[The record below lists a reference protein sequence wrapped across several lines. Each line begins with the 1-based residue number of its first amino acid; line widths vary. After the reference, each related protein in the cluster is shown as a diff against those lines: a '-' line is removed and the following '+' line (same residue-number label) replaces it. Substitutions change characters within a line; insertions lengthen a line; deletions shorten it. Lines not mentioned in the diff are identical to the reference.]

1 MRIALRVQLRQLV
14 LAVFVGLACWHPG
27 NADAQ
32 QPAAKPIRIG
42 QTLSLTGPL
51 GQTGLIHKIV
61 SEIFV
66 DQINQKGGLLGRP
79 VEYLLLDDQSKADV
93 TRTLYERLITSD
105 KVDLILGPYGT
116 GAILASMGVAQRY
129 HKVFIQNTLGI
140 PDQATYEWHFA
151 AIVGG
156 AEPQKT
162 LPAKLFEA
170 FRGTAHPP
178 KTIAIVTSKFP
189 SAQAMAQGTREV
201 AKQVGVE
208 VVLYLEYDFG
218 TRDYGAIAA
227 RVKDASPDVLWV
239 GALGVEGNQLLEAL
253 QKLGYKPPR
262 HFYLYPSSGPLA
274 VLPAADGALSLTNFE
289 DELPYTA
296 SAESAEFA
304 RLFAERAE
312 KAGLPYA
319 HADSQAGNEYS
330 GWQILVAAVNATKSL
345 DDKALAEWLDK
356 NEVDT
361 VVGKRDF
368 GGKWHNSRT
377 DMQELRQVQD
387 RRWVAVWPPE
397 KATPGAMLVAP

>member
-1 MRIALRVQLRQLV
+1 MRIDSQKQSRRLV
-14 LAVFVGLACWHPG
+14 FAVLVGLSFLWPG
-27 NADAQ
+27 LSEA
-32 QPAAKPIRIG
+32 QPAGKPIRIG

-51 GQTGLIHKIV
+51 GQTGLTHKIV

-66 DQINQKGGLLGRP
+66 DQINKHGGLLGRP
-79 VEYLLLDDQSKADV
+79 VEYVLLDDQSKADV
-93 TRTLYERLITSD
+93 ARTLYERLITSD

-129 HKVFIQNTLGI
+129 HKIFIQNTLGI

-151 AIVGG
+151 ATVSGS
-156 AEPQKT
+156 EPQRT

-170 FRGTAHPP
+170 YRSTAHPP
-178 KTIAIVTSKFP
+178 KTMAIVTSKFP
-189 SAQAMAQGTREV
+189 SAQYMAQGTREA
-201 AKQVGVE
+201 AKENGVE

-227 RVKDASPDVLWV
+227 RVKDANPDLLWV

-253 QKLGYKPPR
+253 QKLDYKPPR
-262 HFYLYPSSGPLA
+262 HFYLYPSSGPMA

-289 DELPYTA
+289 DGLPYTA
-296 SAESAEFA
+296 KPENAEFA

-312 KAGLPYA
+312 KAGLPYP
-319 HADSQAGNEYS
+319 HVDSQAGNEYS
-330 GWQILVAAVNATKSL
+330 GWQILVAAVNATQSL
-345 DDKALAEWLDK
+345 DDKKLAEWLDK

-368 GGKWHNSRT
+368 AGKWHTSRS
-377 DMQELRQVQD
+377 DHQELRQVQD
-387 RRWVAVWPPE
+387 GRWVVVWPPDR
-397 KATPGAMLVAP
+397 ATPGVKLIAP

>member
-1 MRIALRVQLRQLV
+1 MRIDSQKQSRRLV
-14 LAVFVGLACWHPG
+14 FAVLVGLSFLWPG
-27 NADAQ
+27 LSEAE
-32 QPAAKPIRIG
+32 PAGKPIRIG

-51 GQTGLIHKIV
+51 GQTGLTHKIV

-66 DQINQKGGLLGRP
+66 DQINKHGGLLGRP
-79 VEYLLLDDQSKADV
+79 VEYVLLDDQSKADV
-93 TRTLYERLITSD
+93 ARTLYERLITSD

-129 HKVFIQNTLGI
+129 HKIFIQNTLGI

-151 AIVGG
+151 ATVSGS
-156 AEPQKT
+156 EPQRT

-170 FRGTAHPP
+170 YRSTAHPP
-178 KTIAIVTSKFP
+178 KTMAIVTSKFP
-189 SAQAMAQGTREV
+189 SAQYMAQGTREA
-201 AKQVGVE
+201 AKENGVE

-227 RVKDASPDVLWV
+227 RVKDANPDLLWV

-253 QKLGYKPPR
+253 QKLDYKPPR
-262 HFYLYPSSGPLA
+262 HFYLYPSSGPMA

-289 DELPYTA
+289 DGLPYTA
-296 SAESAEFA
+296 KPENAEFA

-312 KAGLPYA
+312 KAGLPYP
-319 HADSQAGNEYS
+319 HVDSQAGNEYS
-330 GWQILVAAVNATKSL
+330 GWQILVAAVNATQSL
-345 DDKALAEWLDK
+345 DDKKLAEWLDK

-368 GGKWHNSRT
+368 AGKWHTSRS
-377 DMQELRQVQD
+377 DHQELRQVQD
-387 RRWVAVWPPE
+387 GRWVVVWPPDR
-397 KATPGAMLVAP
+397 ATPGVKLIAP

>member
-1 MRIALRVQLRQLV
+1 MRIDSQKQSRRLV
-14 LAVFVGLACWHPG
+14 FAVLVGLSFLWPG
-27 NADAQ
+27 LSEA
-32 QPAAKPIRIG
+32 QPAGKPIRIG

-51 GQTGLIHKIV
+51 GQTGLTHKIV

-66 DQINQKGGLLGRP
+66 DQINKHGGLLGRP
-79 VEYLLLDDQSKADV
+79 VEYVLLDDQSKADV
-93 TRTLYERLITSD
+93 ARTLYERLITSD

-129 HKVFIQNTLGI
+129 HKIFIQNTLGI

-151 AIVGG
+151 ATVSGS
-156 AEPQKT
+156 EPQRT

-170 FRGTAHPP
+170 YRSTAHPP
-178 KTIAIVTSKFP
+178 KTMAIVTSKFP
-189 SAQAMAQGTREV
+189 SAQYMAQGTREA
-201 AKQVGVE
+201 AKANGVE

-227 RVKDASPDVLWV
+227 RVKDANPDLLWV

-253 QKLGYKPPR
+253 QKLDYKPPR
-262 HFYLYPSSGPLA
+262 HFYLYPSSGPMA

-289 DELPYTA
+289 DGLPYTA
-296 SAESAEFA
+296 KPENAEFA

-312 KAGLPYA
+312 KAGLPYP
-319 HADSQAGNEYS
+319 HVDSQAGNEYS
-330 GWQILVAAVNATKSL
+330 GWQILVAAVNATQSL
-345 DDKALAEWLDK
+345 DDKKLAEWLDK

-368 GGKWHNSRT
+368 AGKWHTSRN
-377 DMQELRQVQD
+377 DHQELRQVQD
-387 RRWVAVWPPE
+387 GRWVVVWPPDR
-397 KATPGAMLVAP
+397 ATPGVKLIAP

>member
-1 MRIALRVQLRQLV
+1 MRIDLRVASRQS
-14 LAVFVGLACWHPG
+14 VFALFVCLACLCPG
-27 NADAQ
+27 HAEAQ
-32 QPAAKPIRIG
+32 QAAGTPIRIG

-66 DQINQKGGLLGRP
+66 DQINKKGGLLGRP
-79 VEYLLLDDQSKADV
+79 VEYVLLDDQSKADV

-116 GAILASMGVAQRY
+116 GAILAAMGVAQRY
-129 HKVFIQNTLGI
+129 HKIFIQNTLGI

-162 LPAKLFEA
+162 TPVKLFEA
-170 FRGTAHPP
+170 FRSTAHPP

-227 RVKDASPDVLWV
+227 RVKDANPDLLWV
-239 GALGVEGNQLLEAL
+239 GALGVDGNQLLEAL
-253 QKLGYKPPR
+253 EKLDYKPPR

-296 SAESAEFA
+296 NPEGAEFA
-304 RLFAERAE
+304 RVFAERAE

-361 VVGKRDF
+361 IVGKRDF
-368 GGKWHNSRT
+368 GGKWHNSRI

-387 RRWVAVWPPE
+387 RRWVTVWPPD
-397 KATPGAMLVAP
+397 KATPGAKLVAP

>member
-1 MRIALRVQLRQLV
+1 MRIDSQKQSRRLV
-14 LAVFVGLACWHPG
+14 FAVLVGLSFLWPG
-27 NADAQ
+27 LSEA
-32 QPAAKPIRIG
+32 QPAGKPIRIG

-51 GQTGLIHKIV
+51 GQTGLTHKIV

-66 DQINQKGGLLGRP
+66 DQINKHGGLLGRP
-79 VEYLLLDDQSKADV
+79 VEYVLLDDQSKADV
-93 TRTLYERLITSD
+93 ARTLYERLITSD

-129 HKVFIQNTLGI
+129 HKIFIQNTLGI

-151 AIVGG
+151 ATVSGS
-156 AEPQKT
+156 EPQRT

-170 FRGTAHPP
+170 YRSTAHPP
-178 KTIAIVTSKFP
+178 KTMAIVTSKFP
-189 SAQAMAQGTREV
+189 SAQYMAQGTREA
-201 AKQVGVE
+201 AKENGVE

-227 RVKDASPDVLWV
+227 RVKDANPDLLWV

-253 QKLGYKPPR
+253 QKLDYKPPR
-262 HFYLYPSSGPLA
+262 HFYLYPSSGPMA

-289 DELPYTA
+289 DGLPYTA
-296 SAESAEFA
+296 KPENAEFA

-312 KAGLPYA
+312 KAGLPYP
-319 HADSQAGNEYS
+319 HVDSQAGNEYS
-330 GWQILVAAVNATKSL
+330 GWQILVAAVNATQSL
-345 DDKALAEWLDK
+345 DDKKLAEWLDK

-368 GGKWHNSRT
+368 AGKWHTSRN
-377 DMQELRQVQD
+377 DHQELRQVQD
-387 RRWVAVWPPE
+387 GRWVVVWPPDR
-397 KATPGAMLVAP
+397 ATPGVKLIAP